1 MIGLIDA
8 DFIPYIVCYNK
19 IGEPEKTMEEA
30 ISSANS
36 YLSGLI
42 NGSKIDEFHLF
53 FTTGKN
59 FRYDIYPEY
68 KANRKN
74 NEKPPFFNEVKEY
87 LVKEYSGI
95 HGYNLEADD
104 ILNIYK
110 NKYIADLT
118 PYIVISTDKDINNL
132 FGLNYDIKNDVAR
145 LVDTE
150 YAEQY
155 FWGSVITGD
164 TADNIKG
171 VPGKGPAFIK
181 KLWEECKEINLF
193 KSRVIC
199 EYINYFGEE
208 VGIDEFYK
216 NYKCL
221 KIKDSYEGMEFV
233 TPIKSTEVYA
243 RTLGMVGE

>member
-8 DFIPYIVCYNK
+8 DHIPYIVCYNK
-19 IGEPEKTMEEA
+19 VSEPDKTLEEA

-42 NGSKIDEFHLF
+42 NGANVEEFNLF
-53 FTTGKN
+53 FTIGKN

-74 NEKPPFFNEVKEY
+74 NEKPPFFNEVREY
-87 LVKEYSGI
+87 LVKEYNGI

-104 ILNIYK
+104 LLVIYK
-110 NKYIADLT
+110 NKLIEEQKS
-118 PYIVISTDKDINNL
+118 YIVISTDKDINNL
-132 FGLNYDIKNDVAR
+132 FGLNYDIKNNVAR

-150 YAEQY
+150 FSEQY

-193 KSRVIC
+193 KSKVIC

-208 VGIDEFYK
+208 AGIDEFYK

-221 KIKDSYEGMEFV
+221 KIKDSYEGIGFIE
-233 TPIKSTEVYA
+233 PIKSTEVYA
-243 RTLGMVGE
+243 RTLGVVGE

>member
-53 FTTGKN
+53 FTIGSN
-59 FRYDIYPEY
+59 FRYQVYPEY

-74 NEKPPFFNEVKEY
+74 NEKPPFFNEVREY
-87 LVKEYSGI
+87 LVKEYNGI

-110 NKYIADLT
+110 NKYIKDLT
-118 PYIVISTDKDINNL
+118 SYIVISTDKDINNL
-132 FGLNYDIKNDVAR
+132 SCPTINKASVA
-145 LVDTE
+145 
-150 YAEQY
+150 
-155 FWGSVITGD
+155 I
-164 TADNIKG
+164 NIK
-171 VPGKGPAFIK
+171 PLLTHFNISFF
-181 KLWEECKEINLF
+181 LL
-193 KSRVIC
+193 
-199 EYINYFGEE
+199 
-208 VGIDEFYK
+208 
-216 NYKCL
+216 L
-221 KIKDSYEGMEFV
+221 
-233 TPIKSTEVYA
+233 
-243 RTLGMVGE
+243 

>member
-8 DFIPYIVCYNK
+8 DHIPYIVCYNK
-19 IGEPEKTMEEA
+19 IGEPEKTLEEA

-36 YLSGLI
+36 YLQGLI
-42 NGSKIDEFHLF
+42 NGTKVEEFHLF
-53 FTTGKN
+53 FTIGKN

-74 NEKPPFFNEVKEY
+74 NEKPPFFNEVRDYLIKEY
-87 LVKEYSGI
+87 NGI

-104 ILNIYK
+104 LLVIYK
-110 NKYIADLT
+110 NKYIAERT
-118 PYIVISTDKDINNL
+118 SYIVVSTDKDINNL
-132 FGLNYDIKNDVAR
+132 FGLHYDIKNNLAV

-150 YAEQY
+150 FAEQY
-155 FWGSVITGD
+155 FWSSIITGD

-181 KLWEECKEINLF
+181 KLWNECNDINLF

-208 VGIDEFYK
+208 LGIEEFYK

-221 KIKDSYEGMEFV
+221 KIKDSHEGVEFI

-243 RTLGMVGE
+243 RTLGVVGE

>member
-8 DFIPYIVCYNK
+8 DHIPYIVCYNK
-19 IGEPEKTMEEA
+19 VSEPDKTLEEA

-53 FTTGKN
+53 FTIGKN

-74 NEKPPFFNEVKEY
+74 NEKPHFFNEVREY
-87 LVKEYSGI
+87 LVKEYNGI

-110 NKYIADLT
+110 NKYIKDLT
-118 PYIVISTDKDINNL
+118 SYIVISTDKDINNL

-193 KSRVIC
+193 KSKVIC

-208 VGIDEFYK
+208 AGIDEFYK

-221 KIKDSYEGMEFV
+221 KIKDSYEGIEFIE
-233 TPIKSTEVYA
+233 PIKSTEVYA
-243 RTLGMVGE
+243 RTLGVVGE

>member
-19 IGEPEKTMEEA
+19 VGEPEKTLEEA

-42 NGSKIDEFHLF
+42 NGTKVDEFHLY
-53 FTTGKN
+53 FTIGTN
-59 FRYDIYPEY
+59 FRYQIYPEY

-74 NEKPPFFNEVKEY
+74 TEKPPFFNEVRDY
-87 LVKEYSGI
+87 LVREYNGI

-110 NKYIADLT
+110 NKYISDLT

-132 FGLNYDIKNDVAR
+132 VGLNYDIKNNTTR
-145 LVDTE
+145 LVNKDH
-150 YAEQY
+150 AEQY

-164 TADNIKG
+164 TADHIKG

-181 KLWEECKEINLF
+181 KLWEETKEINLF
-193 KSRVIC
+193 KSKVIC

-208 VGIDEFYK
+208 LGIEEFYK

-221 KIKDSYEGMEFV
+221 KIKDSYEGMEFI

-243 RTLGMVGE
+243 RTLGVVGE

>member
-8 DFIPYIVCYNK
+8 DHIPYIVCYNK

-42 NGSKIDEFHLF
+42 NGSKIDEFHLY
-53 FTTGKN
+53 FTIGKN

-74 NEKPPFFNEVKEY
+74 NEKPPFFNEVREY
-87 LVKEYSGI
+87 LVKEYNGI

-132 FGLNYDIKNDVAR
+132 VGLNYDIKNDVAR

-171 VPGKGPAFIK
+171 IPGKGPAFIK
-181 KLWEECKEINLF
+181 KLWESTKEINLF

-221 KIKDSYEGMEFV
+221 KILDKYDGIEYI
-233 TPIKSTEVYA
+233 TPIKSEKVQFNI
-243 RTLGMVGE
+243 LGSL

>member
-42 NGSKIDEFHLF
+42 NGSKIDEFHLY
-53 FTTGKN
+53 FTIGSN
-59 FRYDIYPEY
+59 FRYQVYPEY

-74 NEKPPFFNEVKEY
+74 NEKPPFFNEVREY
-87 LVKEYSGI
+87 LVKEYNGI

-150 YAEQY
+150 FAEQY
-155 FWGSVITGD
+155 FWKSVI
-164 TADNIKG
+164 
-171 VPGKGPAFIK
+171 VGKNCS
-181 KLWEECKEINLF
+181 L
-193 KSRVIC
+193 
-199 EYINYFGEE
+199 
-208 VGIDEFYK
+208 
-216 NYKCL
+216 
-221 KIKDSYEGMEFV
+221 
-233 TPIKSTEVYA
+233 
-243 RTLGMVGE
+243 